1 MITSLS
7 DIVLNGSLLISA
19 PLAVLAGL
27 VSFLSPCV
35 LPLVPGYLGFVSGT
49 ASSDRTRSRMV
60 LGSSLFVLGFTLVFV
75 VFGALLGSLGTVLL
89 FQGRAI
95 LQPIAGVLVIALG
108 FVLIGQFSFLQKTIK
123 PNFTPKAGLA
133 FAPLLGIV
141 FGLGWTP
148 CIGPTLGGVLSMV
161 LTQGGLVT
169 GVILA
174 TLYSIGLGLPFV
186 LLAAGFSWASASVGF
201 VRKNIRKFNI
211 AGGILLIVLGVLLA
225 TGVWN
230 IVAGLIQELFSGFVP
245 AL

>member
-1 MITSLS
+1 VNSGLS

-75 VFGALLGSLGTVLL
+75 LFGALLGSLGTVLL

-161 LTQGGLVT
+161 LTQRC
-169 GVILA
+169 IL
-174 TLYSIGLGLPFV
+174 S
-186 LLAAGFSWASASVGF
+186 
-201 VRKNIRKFNI
+201 
-211 AGGILLIVLGVLLA
+211 VLGCLSFCLLQGFLGQA
-225 TGVWN
+225 HQWDLFARTFASSTLP
-230 IVAGLIQELFSGFVP
+230 VAFC
-245 AL
+245 